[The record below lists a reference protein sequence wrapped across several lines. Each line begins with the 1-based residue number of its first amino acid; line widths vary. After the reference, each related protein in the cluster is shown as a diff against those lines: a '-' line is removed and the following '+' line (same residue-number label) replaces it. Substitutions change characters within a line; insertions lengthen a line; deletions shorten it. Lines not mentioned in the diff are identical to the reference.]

1 MRRKLVAEQRR
12 VAGQQAAEREALLQQ
27 LQETRDQLH
36 LEQLWRKE
44 VGGGGP
50 GCVRG
55 RWSAVWG
62 EVECCVGV
70 GRRVLCGGRG
80 CWVCG
85 GRWSAVWG

>member
-1 MRRKLVAEQRR
+1 MAAAGDSLVCVWSAGVVARVRRKLVAEQRR

-62 EVECCVGV
+62 EG
-70 GRRVLCGGRG
+70 LLMRG
-80 CWVCG
+80 CW
-85 GRWSAVWG
+85 R